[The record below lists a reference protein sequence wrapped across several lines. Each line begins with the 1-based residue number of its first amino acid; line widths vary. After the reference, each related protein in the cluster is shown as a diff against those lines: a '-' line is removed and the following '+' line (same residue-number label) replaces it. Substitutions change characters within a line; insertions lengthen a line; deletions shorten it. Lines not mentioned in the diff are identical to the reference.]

1 MLSCPYKYLT
11 GIDCPGCG
19 IQRSFLLLIKGEFIQ
34 SFLLYPALIP
44 LLIMILYLILHLT
57 FRFSKG
63 AIFLKSLFIVNSFI
77 ISFTYILNL
86 LNNHG

>member
-19 IQRSFLLLIKGEFIQ
+19 FQRALLSLIKGEFLESI
-34 SFLLYPALIP
+34 LYYPALIP
-44 LLIMILYLILHLT
+44 LLIMALYLILHLI

-63 AIFLKSLFIVNSFI
+63 AFFLKSLFIVNSFI
-77 ISFTYILNL
+77 ISFNYILNL